1 MIVVVILLVL
11 VAIAGLATAFAVA
24 LARSG
29 RKSQAAAIHIPGV
42 DVSVP
47 ASWAGSHDP
56 EARLHRRIRD
66 AAKALDATIGNA
78 DVTQL
83 DERARLLITARELDQ
98 RLVTIWALPANA
110 KADPLAAVDRGISD
124 FEKAAASI
132 TLAPGLDAGLST
144 PPTLPPIPPL
154 PPQPAERRDQPE
166 PPAGLAQ

>member
-11 VAIAGLATAFAVA
+11 AVVAGLTAAFAVA

-29 RKSQAAAIHIPGV
+29 KKSQAAATHIPGV
-42 DVSVP
+42 DVVVP

-78 DVTQL
+78 DVAQL
-83 DERARLLITARELDQ
+83 DERARLLLTARELDQ

-110 KADPLAAVDRGISD
+110 KADPLAAVERGISE
-124 FEKAAASI
+124 FEEAAAAT
-132 TLAPGLDAGLST
+132 TLAPGLDSGLSA

-154 PPQPAERRDQPE
+154 PPQPAERRDRPE